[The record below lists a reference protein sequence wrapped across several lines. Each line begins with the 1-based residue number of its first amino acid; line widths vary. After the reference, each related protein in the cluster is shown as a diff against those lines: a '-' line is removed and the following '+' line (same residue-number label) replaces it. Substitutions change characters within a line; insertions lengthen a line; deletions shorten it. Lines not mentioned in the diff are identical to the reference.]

1 MRDGFIKVAAGI
13 PQVHLADVTANTNS
27 IKGIIAKADSEKVNL
42 LVLPELCITGYTCGD
57 LFFND
62 TLISAARSSLLEIAD
77 FTNGKYPVVVVGLPL
92 NYNGKLYNSAAVI
105 HNGKF
110 LGIVPKTYLPN
121 HCEFNEQRYFDC
133 ITDLDEG
140 LYTLL
145 KAECGVDISRDLI
158 FVSENFSF
166 GVEICE
172 DLFSPEPRNQKLA
185 LAGAQIIVNPAA
197 CNQTVGKAEYCKSLI
212 KDATTRLNCGYALAS
227 SGIGESSTDT
237 AYGGLAFIYENG
249 KLLTES
255 KPFSD
260 DDLVITEIDV
270 KLLNSERQKNTSF
283 KQSDKDFRKVYFS
296 QEVIVTELTKNISK
310 TPFLPDNIN
319 TNEYFEEILQ
329 IQSNALARRFSHAHS
344 KTAVIGISGG
354 LDSTLALLVAVRTM
368 KILNRPL
375 TDILAITMPCFGTT
389 SRTRSNSQIL
399 CEELG
404 VSFKEINIT
413 DAVTQHFKDI
423 GQDKDTFDITF
434 ENSQARERTQV
445 LMDVAN
451 KENGMVIGT
460 GDLSELAL
468 GWATYNGDHM
478 SMYGVNSGVPKTLIR
493 HIVRYEAENSD
504 GALKTVLLDILDTP
518 VSPELLPTANDGS
531 IAQKTEDLVG
541 PYELHDFFLYYMLRY
556 GFSPRKISRLCVLAF
571 PDYDKEIILK
581 WLKIFT
587 RRFFTQQ
594 FKRSCLPDGPKISDI
609 SLSPRGDLRMPT
621 DASFNLWLTELDQ
634 IEI

>member
-13 PQVHLADVTANTNS
+13 PQMHLADVSANTNS
-27 IKGIIAKADSEKVNL
+27 IKKIITKADGEKVNL

-62 TLISAARSSLLEIAD
+62 SLISSARASLLELAE
-77 FTNGKYPVVVVGLPL
+77 FTKGKYPVVVVGLPF
-92 NYNGKLYNSAAVI
+92 NHIGKLYNCAAAI
-105 HNGKF
+105 HNGEI

-121 HCEFNEQRYFDC
+121 HCEFNEQRYFQSPSAL
-133 ITDLDEG
+133 TDSTYLMLNDEYETDFG
-140 LYTLL
+140 
-145 KAECGVDISRDLI
+145 KNLI
-158 FVSENFSF
+158 FMSNSFSF
-166 GVEICE
+166 GIEICE
-172 DLFSPEPRNQKLA
+172 DLFAPEPINQRLA

-212 KDATTRLNCGYALAS
+212 KDATTRLNCGYVLAS
-227 SGIGESSTDT
+227 SDIGESSTDT
-237 AYGGLAFIYENG
+237 VYGGLAFVYENG
-249 KLLTES
+249 KLLNES
-255 KPFSD
+255 KPFANE
-260 DDLVITEIDV
+260 DLVITEIDV
-270 KLLNSERQKNTSF
+270 KLLNTERQKNTSF
-283 KQSDKDFRKVYFS
+283 KHNVTDFRKIYFE
-296 QEVIVTELTKNISK
+296 QESVDTKLTRSISK
-310 TPFLPDNIN
+310 SPFLPNC
-319 TNEYFEEILQ
+319 TNLNDYFEEILQ
-329 IQSNALARRFSHAHS
+329 IQSNALARRFSHTHS

-354 LDSTLALLVAVRTM
+354 LDSTLALLVAVRAM
-368 KILNRPL
+368 KLLNRPL
-375 TDILAITMPCFGTT
+375 TDVSAITMPCFGTT
-389 SRTRSNSQIL
+389 NRTRSNSQIL

-413 DAVTQHFKDI
+413 AAVTQHFKDI
-423 GQDKDTFDITF
+423 GQNIDTFDVTF

-445 LMDVAN
+445 LMDLAN

-504 GALKTVLLDILDTP
+504 GALKTVLFDILDTP
-518 VSPELLPTANDGS
+518 VSPELLPTDDNGD

-556 GFSPRKISRLCVLAF
+556 GFSPAKIFRLCVLAF
-571 PDYDKEIILK
+571 ENYDKETILK
-581 WLKIFT
+581 WLKTFT

-609 SLSPRGDLRMPT
+609 SLSPRGDLKMPT
-621 DASFNLWLTELDQ
+621 DASFNLWLKELED
-634 IEI
+634 ISI

>member
-1 MRDGFIKVAAGI
+1 MRDGFIKVASGV
-13 PQVHLADVTANTNS
+13 PQVHLADVTANTIS
-27 IKGIIAKADSEKVNL
+27 IKEIITKADSEKVNL

-62 TLISAARSSLLEIAD
+62 ALISAARSSLLELAD
-77 FTNGKYPVVVVGLPL
+77 FTNGKYPIVVVGLPF
-92 NYNGKLYNSAAVI
+92 NHNGKLYNCAAAI
-105 HNGKF
+105 HNGEI
-110 LGIVPKTYLPN
+110 LGIVPKIYLPN
-121 HCEFNEQRYFDC
+121 HCEFNEQRYFQSPNALVDSTYLMLNDEYE
-133 ITDLDEG
+133 TDFG
-140 LYTLL
+140 
-145 KAECGVDISRDLI
+145 KNLI
-158 FVSENFSF
+158 FMSNGFSF
-166 GVEICE
+166 GIEICE
-172 DLFSPEPRNQKLA
+172 DLFAPEPTNQKLA
-185 LAGAQIIVNPAA
+185 LAGAHIIVNPAA

-212 KDATTRLNCGYALAS
+212 KDATTRLNCGYVLAS

-237 AYGGLAFIYENG
+237 VYGGLAFIYENG

-260 DDLVITEIDV
+260 DDLIISEIDV
-270 KLLNSERQKNTSF
+270 KLINSERQKNTSF
-283 KQSDKDFRKVYFS
+283 KTNDVEFRNIYFTQNICS
-296 QEVIVTELTKNISK
+296 TKLTRNISK
-310 TPFLPDNIN
+310 SPFLPDS
-319 TNEYFEEILQ
+319 TNLNDYFEEILQ
-329 IQSNALARRFSHAHS
+329 IQSNALARRFSHTHS

-354 LDSTLALLVAVRTM
+354 LDSTLALLVSVRAM
-368 KILNRPL
+368 NILNRPL

-404 VSFKEINIT
+404 VSFNEINIT
-413 DAVTQHFKDI
+413 NAVTQHFKDI
-423 GQDKDTFDITF
+423 GQDANTFDVTF

-518 VSPELLPTANDGS
+518 VSPELLPTDNDGN

-556 GFSPRKISRLCVLAF
+556 GFSPRKIFRLCVLAF
-571 PDYDKEIILK
+571 EDYDKETILK
-581 WLKIFT
+581 WLTIFT

-609 SLSPRGDLRMPT
+609 SLSPRGDLKMPT
-621 DASFNLWLTELDQ
+621 DASFNLWLKELEN
-634 IEI
+634 III

>member
-27 IKGIIAKADSEKVNL
+27 IKEIILKADGKKVNL

-62 TLISAARSSLLEIAD
+62 TLISSARSSLLELTE
-77 FTNGKYPVVVVGLPL
+77 FTKDKYPVVVVGLPL
-92 NYNGKLYNSAAVI
+92 NYNGKLYNCAAVI
-105 HNGKF
+105 HQGEI
-110 LGIVPKTYLPN
+110 LGIVPKTHLPN
-121 HCEFNEQRYFDC
+121 HCEFNEQRYFDSANN
-133 ITDLDEG
+133 LEEG
-140 LYTLL
+140 SYIALNNEY
-145 KAECGVDISRDLI
+145 GVDLSKDLI
-158 FVSENFSF
+158 FASDDFSF
-166 GVEICE
+166 GIEICE
-172 DLFSPEPRNQKLA
+172 DLFAPQPTNQKLA
-185 LAGAQIIVNPAA
+185 LAGAQIIANPAA

-212 KDATTRLNCGYALAS
+212 KDATTRLNCGYVMAS
-227 SGIGESSTDT
+227 SGIGESSTDSV
-237 AYGGLAFIYENG
+237 YGGLALISENG
-249 KLLTES
+249 KLLNEG
-255 KPFSD
+255 KPFSND
-260 DDLVITEIDV
+260 ELIVTEIDV

-283 KQSDKDFRKVYFS
+283 KSNYTDFRKIYFT
-296 QEVIVTELTKNISK
+296 QNEVLTKLTRSIAK
-310 TPFLPDNIN
+310 APFLPDNTHLN
-319 TNEYFEEILQ
+319 NYFEEILQ
-329 IQSNALARRFSHAHS
+329 IQSHALARRFSHTHS

-354 LDSTLALLVAVRTM
+354 LDSTLALLVAVRAM
-368 KILNRPL
+368 KILNRPS

-389 SRTRSNSQIL
+389 SRTRANSQIL

-413 DAVTQHFKDI
+413 DAVTQHFNDI
-423 GQDKDTFDITF
+423 GQDMGTFDVTF

-493 HIVRYEAENSD
+493 HIVRYEAENSE
-504 GALKTVLLDILDTP
+504 AQLKNVLLDILDTP
-518 VSPELLPTANDGS
+518 VSPELLPTDSDGN

-556 GFSPRKISRLCVLAF
+556 GFSPRKIFRLCVLAF
-571 PDYDKEIILK
+571 EDYDKETILK

-609 SLSPRGDLRMPT
+609 SLSPRGDLKMPT
-621 DASFNLWLTELDQ
+621 DASFNLWLKELED
-634 IEI
+634 INI